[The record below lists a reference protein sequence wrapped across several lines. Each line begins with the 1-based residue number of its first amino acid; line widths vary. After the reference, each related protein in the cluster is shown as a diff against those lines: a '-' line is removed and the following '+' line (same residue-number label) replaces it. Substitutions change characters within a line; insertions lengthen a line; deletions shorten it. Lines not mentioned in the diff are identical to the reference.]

1 MTAVTTTSRA
11 AYHTPRRDGTQKQL
25 ILNALAEHGPL
36 CDRELSELTGVPSHL
51 VPARRGEL
59 LKAEVIKC
67 VGVERRGLHGLS
79 VEVWGLNI

>member
-1 MTAVTTTSRA
+1 LTVTATSRS
-11 AYHTPRRDGTQKQL
+11 AYHSPRSDNTQKQR

-36 CDRELSELTGVPSHL
+36 CDREISELSGVPSHL

-67 VGVERRGLHGLS
+67 VGTERRGLKALE